1 MSLTYTWKLTAL
13 TKANSAELTDVVI
26 GTRWE
31 CTGTDQDGNSG
42 TFNGATPFNLAEAG
56 GENFV
61 PFDQLTE
68 EIVLGWIQ
76 AVVVGGYKDH
86 IDGQILKQIEAK
98 KHSVSVLNDGQFP
111 WSPPA
116 PPAPEVAPEEQNV
129 PQDAAPSDAVQP

>member
-76 AVVVGGYKDH
+76 AVVVDGYKDH
-86 IDGQILKQIEAK
+86 IDSQILKQIAHK
-98 KHSVSVLNDGQFP
+98 KSAVVELTGDQLP
-111 WSPPA
+111 WAVPA
-116 PPAPEVAPEEQNV
+116 SNENI
-129 PQDAAPSDAVQP
+129 

>member
-1 MSLTYTWKLTAL
+1 MSIEYTWKLTSI
-13 TKANSAELTDVVI
+13 TKANSPELTGVVI

-42 TFNGATPFNLAEAG
+42 TFSGATPFNLAEAG

-68 EIVLGWIQ
+68 EVVIGWIQ
-76 AVVVGGYKDH
+76 AVVVGGYKDRVEE
-86 IDGQILKQIEAK
+86 QILKQIEAK
-98 KHSVSVLNDGQFP
+98 KQDVSVLNDGQFP

-116 PPAPEVAPEEQNV
+116 PPAPEADAVPQNV
-129 PQDAAPSDAVQP
+129 DSAEAPQA